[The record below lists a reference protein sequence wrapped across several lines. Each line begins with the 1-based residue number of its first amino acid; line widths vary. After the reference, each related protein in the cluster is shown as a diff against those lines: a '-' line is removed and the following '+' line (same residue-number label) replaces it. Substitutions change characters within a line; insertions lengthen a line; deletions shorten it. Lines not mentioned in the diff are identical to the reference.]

1 MQLDLLQMTGE
12 QANMEKTMDVLNM
25 IRKGQQKRARLSQAQ
40 FLMSKTYRGT
50 DYTSAHQPPVLD
62 SHPELCYRGHG
73 YIK

>member
-1 MQLDLLQMTGE
+1 M
-12 QANMEKTMDVLNM
+12 NVLNM
-25 IRKGQQKRARLSQAQ
+25 IRDGQQKRARLSQAQ

-50 DYTSAHQPPVLD
+50 DYTSAHQAPVLD